1 MEYSDGYY
9 DTADLYVQRVIEG
22 SPNYLKLEES
32 MDYLV
37 TVIPDIYMIQIYENN
52 VLLFNP
58 DLSDIRLQTLSTT
71 PLLSRFNIYSYATY
85 QIVVGVYQSEIDNLV
100 FERIKADILSA
111 DYELHTYMWINQVI
125 NYDGGDGYAVRFIH
139 PNSNPVSGTILSTN
153 TEVYG
158 KKPYQE
164 ELEGIKAFGEVYFT
178 YYFKLPNSDQLAE
191 KITYAKHYPRYNFII
206 AMGVYF
212 EDINTIAQA
221 SNHDTMI
228 FSLQVSLTF
237 FGLFLVI
244 YAIYFFIDYRINK
257 VKALAMKETTLQ
269 ESNRDELTNAYLRRV
284 GIIHFDGFHNKVLK
298 YPKTTIGF
306 ALFDIDKF
314 KEINDTYGHKIGDII
329 LKEIVNMIKKS
340 PIGDNIYRWGGDEF
354 ILIIEA
360 ETMAQFLSTIETISK
375 DISLMKFID
384 IESIKVTISV
394 GVTTIKTLDISIDD
408 TVSRADKA
416 LYDAK
421 NNGRNQIK
429 VCTL

>member
-1 MEYSDGYY
+1 M
-9 DTADLYVQRVIEG
+9 
-22 SPNYLKLEES
+22 
-32 MDYLV
+32 
-37 TVIPDIYMIQIYENN
+37 
-52 VLLFNP
+52 
-58 DLSDIRLQTLSTT
+58 
-71 PLLSRFNIYSYATY
+71 
-85 QIVVGVYQSEIDNLV
+85 
-100 FERIKADILSA
+100 
-111 DYELHTYMWINQVI
+111 
-125 NYDGGDGYAVRFIH
+125 
-139 PNSNPVSGTILSTN
+139 
-153 TEVYG
+153 
-158 KKPYQE
+158 
-164 ELEGIKAFGEVYFT
+164 
-178 YYFKLPNSDQLAE
+178 PNSDQLAE

-269 ESNRDELTNAYLRRV
+269 ESNQDELTNAYLRRV
-284 GIIHFDGFHNKVLK
+284 GINHFDAFHSKVLK